1 MCIRDS
7 LYPHNGELRDHE
19 PASDTGAGR
28 RKTCISDRGSGERKT
43 GPAGKRG
50 DGTFCGI
57 CPADGIDGCCD
68 VQRYCADL
76 FMIRTFF
83 LFSHTIKEKISQRI
97 MIDEKKYTAGN
108 ADGKRDADGRECG
121 R

>member
-1 MCIRDS
+1 
-7 LYPHNGELRDHE
+7 
-19 PASDTGAGR
+19 
-28 RKTCISDRGSGERKT
+28 
-43 GPAGKRG
+43 
-50 DGTFCGI
+50 
-57 CPADGIDGCCD
+57 
-68 VQRYCADL
+68 
-76 FMIRTFF
+76 MIRTFF